1 MKPLL
6 FRYEFRRSHLEA
18 FFWLAA
24 LIALGTFTPTEEG
37 HSTLCLIRRF
47 DLGFCPGCGLGHS
60 IAWLFRGN
68 ISESFHAHPMGVPAV
83 IILIGRII
91 NILNPIFH
99 LTETSTMEKI
109 YQLIPDAD
117 IMELQYLDSI
127 LSGKSEEQIKQ
138 FALVYRSRRR
148 DPIIILVT
156 ALIGL
161 VFVAGIHRFLLN
173 QIGMGILYLLTGGLC
188 MIGTIVDLINYKNLA
203 FEYNQK
209 VAQEI
214 LMFTR

>member
-1 MKPLL
+1 LNKQIKPVSAFQLSDQLYTFSPYLYSLMKPLL

-91 NILNPIFH
+91 NILKPNISFNRNKYYGKD
-99 LTETSTMEKI
+99 LSTN
-109 YQLIPDAD
+109 
-117 IMELQYLDSI
+117 S
-127 LSGKSEEQIKQ
+127 
-138 FALVYRSRRR
+138 
-148 DPIIILVT
+148 
-156 ALIGL
+156 
-161 VFVAGIHRFLLN
+161 
-173 QIGMGILYLLTGGLC
+173 
-188 MIGTIVDLINYKNLA
+188 
-203 FEYNQK
+203 
-209 VAQEI
+209 
-214 LMFTR
+214 

>member
-1 MKPLL
+1 
-6 FRYEFRRSHLEA
+6 
-18 FFWLAA
+18 
-24 LIALGTFTPTEEG
+24 
-37 HSTLCLIRRF
+37 
-47 DLGFCPGCGLGHS
+47 
-60 IAWLFRGN
+60 
-68 ISESFHAHPMGVPAV
+68 
-83 IILIGRII
+83 
-91 NILNPIFH
+91 
-99 LTETSTMEKI
+99 MEKI

-148 DPIIILVT
+148 DPIIILIT

-214 LMFTR
+214 LMFTI